1 MYTLQ
6 MDQKDLEAVN
16 AEKNRTGQELRIME
30 DSNGI
35 ITFQGHIE

>member
-1 MYTLQ
+1 

-16 AEKNRTGQELRIME
+16 AEKNRIGQEFRTME

-35 ITFQGHIE
+35 IMFQGHIE